1 MLARIIR
8 TQHSNPSLC
17 SSNNFNKPT
26 DWHSRDSYPE
36 GKV

>member
-17 SSNNFNKPT
+17 SSNNFNKPI
-26 DWHSRDSYPE
+26 DRHSHDSH
-36 GKV
+36 